1 MISPRTRTWGALGL
15 AMVLGGQ
22 GIQGCSESWL
32 DSLPEPVWDNPDYSF
47 ATDIE
52 GPICGG
58 TLDFQAGF
66 VDRLQELFGQPRGGR
81 RFTYYAL
88 SDDFFARRP
97 CGDANG
103 CYRDGI
109 LLDRFL
115 LDLHELVHPVL
126 NLAHGPAR
134 RFVGEGLAEV
144 FRDRHGGVL
153 PLSSEMGLQEAI
165 AHDWDDSEELASLYA
180 RSGHFFAYV
189 LAVHG
194 LSAALDVYRSA
205 DPADSAE
212 AFRAALEHATG
223 FTMDEL
229 VADYE
234 AYPECTNSEFRWP
247 VMECSLAPSPWSG
260 CAWQAHA
267 LIDCGLA
274 DVMGPRAGEMWT
286 VRMLE
291 IPADGDYHVTTFG
304 DPAEWAYVEIGG
316 CTVGCAP
323 DKHWFVEQDRVE
335 VVHLSAGPH
344 YVSLVRS
351 DDRPGLSGVRIEPAD
366 PEASGCAP

>member
-1 MISPRTRTWGALGL
+1 MA
-15 AMVLGGQ
+15 LGGQ
-22 GIQGCSESWL
+22 GVQGCSESWL
-32 DSLPEPVWDNPDYSF
+32 ESLPEPSWDNADFSF
-47 ATDIE
+47 ATDVE

-66 VDRLQELFGQPRGGR
+66 VDRLQELFGQPRDGR

-88 SDDFFARRP
+88 SDDFFAQWP
-97 CGDANG
+97 CGEAKG

-109 LLDRFL
+109 LLDQFL
-115 LDLHELVHPVL
+115 VDLHELVHPVL

-153 PLSSEMGLQEAI
+153 PLSSEIGLLEAI
-165 AHDWDDSEELASLYA
+165 ARDWSDADELASLYA
-180 RSGHFFAYV
+180 RAGHFFAYV
-189 LAVHG
+189 LDVHG
-194 LSAALDVYRSA
+194 PSVALDVYRSA
-205 DPADSAE
+205 DPGESAE
-212 AFRAALEHATG
+212 AFQAALERATG

-234 AYPECTNSEFRWP
+234 AYPECPNREFRWP
-247 VMECSLAPSPWSG
+247 VMECSLAPSAWSG

-267 LIDCGLA
+267 LIDCGLT

-286 VRMLE
+286 VRV
-291 IPADGDYHVTTFG
+291 IDVPADGDYRIYTFG
-304 DPAEWAYVEIGG
+304 DPAERAYVEIGG
-316 CTVGCAP
+316 CTVGCSP
-323 DKHWFVEQDRVE
+323 DKYWIVEHGQTE

-351 DDRPGLSGVRIEPAD
+351 EDRPGLSGVRIEFAD
-366 PEASGCAP
+366 NAETSGCAP